1 MLQESAYMLYRRTK
15 ILATIGPASDSPE
28 MLDNL
33 MKSGMN
39 ACRLNFSHGTHEEHA
54 VRIANIRAAAAKNRV
69 PVAIVMDLC
78 GPKVRTENKTY
89 EIAAGERWT
98 LVPGE
103 GDASA
108 NRIGIQHPDLH
119 SRLKEGNSIL
129 FDDGKLEMRV
139 VEPQSDGVLCE
150 VVVGG
155 TLKPRKSVNTPNVDN
170 GLDVLSDKD
179 RRDLIFGHEQ
189 GVDWVAVSFVRDAD
203 DVRRVREFLDEMG
216 WKVPI
221 ISKVETPLAIRNLK
235 AITQASDG
243 IMVARGDL
251 GIECPIEDVPILQKK
266 ALRLAQTYG
275 KLSIVA
281 TQMLESMMSNPRPT
295 RAEAGDVANAVF
307 EGAQVVMLSGE
318 TAGGQYPLEAVRV
331 MHRVLDMSEEMEQEQ
346 HHGDPRVEG
355 ASQQVLGAAMKLQE
369 LTKSPVVV
377 VGCRT
382 AATARLAS
390 TFHANVPVVGLFNE
404 IHEARIAALFYGV
417 IPMVVDEDML
427 MYDVELV
434 IRDRLLEWNLSE
446 KGDSVPIVMAQPRRS
461 QILNTIRLVKI

>member
-1 MLQESAYMLYRRTK
+1 MLYRRTK

-39 ACRLNFSHGTHEEHA
+39 ACRLNFSHGTHEDHA
-54 VRIANIRAAAAKNRV
+54 ARIARIRVAAAKNRV

-78 GPKVRTENKTY
+78 GPKVRTEDRTY
-89 EIAAGERWT
+89 EIANGEHWT
-98 LVPGE
+98 LVPGN
-103 GDASA
+103 GDPELK
-108 NRIGIQHPDLH
+108 RIGIQHPDLH
-119 SRLKEGNSIL
+119 TRLKEGNSIL

-139 VEPQSDGVLCE
+139 VSTSPEGVYC
-150 VVVGG
+150 VVVEGG
-155 TLKPRKSVNTPNVDN
+155 TLKPRKSVNTPGVDN
-170 GLDVLSDKD
+170 GLDVLSEKD
-179 RRDLIFGHEQ
+179 RRDLVFGFEQ

-203 DVRRVREFLDEMG
+203 DVKKVREFLDELG
-216 WKVPI
+216 WKAPI
-221 ISKVETPLAIRNLK
+221 ISKIETPLAIRNLK

-266 ALRLAQTYG
+266 ALRLAQMYG

-281 TQMLESMMSNPRPT
+281 TQMLESMVQSPRPT

-318 TAGGQYPLEAVRV
+318 TAGGRFPVEAVRV
-331 MHRVLDMSEEMEQEQ
+331 MHRILDMSEEMEQEQ
-346 HHGDPRVEG
+346 SYESPRVEG
-355 ASQQVLGAAMKLQE
+355 ASQQVLGAAMKLQQF
-369 LTKSPVVV
+369 TKSPIVV

-390 TFHANVPVVGLFNE
+390 TFHANVPVVGIFNE
-404 IHEARIAALFYGV
+404 IHEARIAALFYGI
-417 IPMVVDEDML
+417 IPMVIDEDML
-427 MYDVELV
+427 LYDMEMA
-434 IRDRLLEWNLSE
+434 IRERMMEWSLAE
-446 KGDSVPIVMAQPRRS
+446 KGDMIPLVMGQPRRS
-461 QILNTIRLVKI
+461 QSLNTIRLVKM